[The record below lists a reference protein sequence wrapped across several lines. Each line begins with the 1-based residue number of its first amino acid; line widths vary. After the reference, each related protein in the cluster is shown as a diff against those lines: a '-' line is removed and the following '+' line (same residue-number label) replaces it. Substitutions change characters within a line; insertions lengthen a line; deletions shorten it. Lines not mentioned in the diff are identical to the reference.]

1 MLDIL
6 VMTIQQRIVI
16 EGRTLCD
23 LELLLDG
30 SFHPLTGFLSQPDYQ
45 GVLDNMRLQNGEVWP
60 MPIVFPVSEEIAQKT
75 TVGEKI
81 ILQDATNCPIAYL
94 IVGDIYRP
102 DIGEECEKAYG
113 TQDTN
118 HPYVKEITDLD
129 ARQTTYYL
137 GGKVEKVNN
146 NSKLHYDFTHL
157 RRTPAQVRQ
166 LREELGWKTM
176 VGFQTR
182 NPMHRSHVELT
193 LKSLSEATG
202 ISRDDIVIDPDKV
215 GNAGILIHPIVG
227 VTQKC
232 DVEYHTRVKC
242 YSKLLQYY
250 PKGTVELSLLPLSMR
265 MAGPREALWHSLI
278 RKNYGCTHFIVGRDH
293 AGPSYKK
300 ASGEPFYGPYDAH
313 ELVSKFSDE
322 IGIKVIASKAIV
334 YVPSLKKY
342 LPINEVPEG
351 AETDS
356 ISGTEQR
363 RRLVEQLEIPDWFSY
378 PDIVSEL
385 RKEYPP
391 MKNRGVCV
399 YLVGLSG
406 AGKTTIAQGLLQRLR
421 SQDLSKKVTLLDG
434 DVVRQHLSKGLG
446 FSVEDRSTN
455 VQRIGYVASEI
466 VKHGG
471 ICLCANIA
479 PFESDRRINRELIEA
494 SGGVGSYIEV
504 FVDAGLEACE
514 ERDLKGLY
522 KLAREGKIQEF
533 TGISSPFDTPTNPEL
548 ALVNREPSEIE
559 ANINSIVSLLTTRGF
574 I

>member
-1 MLDIL
+1 MS
-6 VMTIQQRIVI
+6 TQQRIVI

-30 SFHPLTGFLSQPDYQ
+30 SFHPLTGFLTQKDYQ
-45 GVLDNMRLQNGEVWP
+45 SVLDNVRLTSGEVWP
-60 MPIVFPVSEEIAQKT
+60 MPIVFPVSQEIAQKT
-75 TVGEKI
+75 SLGEKI
-81 ILQDATNCPIAYL
+81 IIQDVTNCPIAHL
-94 IVGDIYRP
+94 EVQDIYRP

-113 TQDTN
+113 TRDTN
-118 HPYVKEITDLD
+118 HPYVKEISELD
-129 ARQTTYYL
+129 AKQTTYYL
-137 GGKVEKVNN
+137 GGKVSKINN
-146 NSKLHYDFTHL
+146 NASLHHDFTNL
-157 RRTPAQVRQ
+157 RRSPQEVRE
-166 LREELGWKTM
+166 LKEKLGWKTM

-202 ISRDDIVIDPDKV
+202 VSRDDIVKNPNSV
-215 GNAGILIHPIVG
+215 SQAGILIHPIVG

-250 PKGTVELSLLPLSMR
+250 PKDTVELSLLPLSMR

-293 AGPSYKK
+293 AGPSYKT

-313 ELVSKFSDE
+313 ELVSKYSDE
-322 IGIKVIASKAIV
+322 IGIQVIASKAIV
-334 YVPSLKKY
+334 YVPSLQKY
-342 LPINEVPEG
+342 LPINEVPNG
-351 AETDS
+351 VATDS

-391 MKNRGVCV
+391 PQKRGVCV

-406 AGKTTIAQGLLQRLR
+406 AGKTTLAQGLIQKLR
-421 SQDLSKKVTLLDG
+421 SFDLSKKVTLLDG
-434 DVVRQHLSKGLG
+434 DIVRQHLSKGLG

-479 PFESDRRINRELIEA
+479 PFSEDRQINRELIE
-494 SGGVGSYIEV
+494 SVGGKGSYVEV

-514 ERDLKGLY
+514 QRDLKGLY
-522 KLAREGKIQEF
+522 KLARDGKIKEF
-533 TGISSPFDTPTNPEL
+533 TGISSPFEAPTNPEL
-548 ALVNREPSEIE
+548 SLVNKEPAQIDE
-559 ANINSIVSLLTTRGF
+559 NIGTIVSFLEKNGF